1 MLDLTVTAPA
11 TDTRIVLPSALVS
24 ALGVTAGA
32 PADALA
38 DRVSQLVADRRD
50 MVGRDLWRQAYTERV
65 EGVDQYDLQLAR
77 WPIEGDPT
85 IQNVF
90 GLAVEF
96 GPDRLDA
103 RVTGRNR
110 HSVYR
115 RNGWERPAE
124 RDPVTGERVAAPS
137 AHHYTAN
144 YTAGYLM
151 PGQIVTWSAALD
163 VNVGG
168 SAAYDE
174 DPGWVRATA
183 RSVALRFEATVGGTT
198 DATTEPVWPTVVDG
212 TVVDGSVTWTARA
225 ARELPVGLTE
235 AAQDLAAHLQD
246 LRDKE
251 RDVKR
256 EEADRTE
263 IEYFQASTSFPE
275 SILAP
280 LRSFA

>member
-38 DRVSQLVADRRD
+38 DRISQLVADRRD
-50 MVGRDLWRQAYTERV
+50 MVGRDLWRQAYTERL
-65 EGVDQYDLQLAR
+65 EGADQYTLQLAR
-77 WPIEGDPT
+77 WPIEGDPE
-85 IQNVF
+85 IENVF
-90 GLAVEF
+90 GLTVDF
-96 GPDRLDA
+96 GPGRLDA

-137 AHHYTAN
+137 AHHYTAD

-151 PGQIVTWSAALD
+151 PGQIVTWSGALA
-163 VNVGG
+163 VIAGG
-168 SAAYDE
+168 SAAYGE
-174 DPGWVRATA
+174 GPGWVRATA

-198 DATTEPVWPTVVDG
+198 AASEPVWPTVVDG

-225 ARELPVGLTE
+225 ALELPAGLTE

-246 LRDKE
+246 LRDRG
-251 RDVKR
+251 RDTKR

-263 IEYFQASTSFPE
+263 VEYFQASASFPE
-275 SILAP
+275 SVLAP
-280 LRSFA
+280 LRAFA